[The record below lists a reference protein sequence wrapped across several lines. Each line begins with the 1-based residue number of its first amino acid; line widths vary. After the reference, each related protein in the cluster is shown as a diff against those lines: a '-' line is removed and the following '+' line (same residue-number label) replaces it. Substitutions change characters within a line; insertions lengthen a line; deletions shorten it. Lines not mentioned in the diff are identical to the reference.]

1 MSIMKIKIII
11 IFLSLLLVSCEEEN
25 IQSGI
30 QTNVT
35 GKVIEY
41 NFSPVQN
48 VKVRIGEF
56 KSHFVFDGGSQDY
69 FVKYVDS
76 TFTDL
81 NGNYNMNFTTT
92 GNGTSYKVIFEN
104 SPTDQSYIGYNDP
117 IKIDKIGSDFILNN
131 VYITKLYPCQV
142 TINSNNI
149 SIFPIGIWHETTRTV
164 NTPEINSAS
173 TYIKT
178 IYITNYLTQTLN
190 FYRTKP
196 NGINQKAIFT
206 FPPSNSTNTTTQNI
220 LLNETDFI
228 DI

>member
-1 MSIMKIKIII
+1 MKSKIII
-11 IFLSLLLVSCEEEN
+11 ILLSFILVSCEEEN

-30 QTNVT
+30 QTNVM

-41 NFSPVQN
+41 NFSPVSN

-56 KSHFVFDGGSQDY
+56 KSQFVFDGGSQDY

-76 TFTDL
+76 TFTDF
-81 NGNYNMNFTTT
+81 NGDYNMNFKTT
-92 GNGTSYKVIFEN
+92 GNGTSYKIILEN
-104 SPTDQSYIGYNDP
+104 SPIDQSYIGYNDP
-117 IKIDKIGSDFILNN
+117 IKINKIGGDFVSNN
-131 VYITKLYPCQV
+131 VYVAKLYPCQI
-142 TINSNNI
+142 TINFNNI

-173 TYIKT
+173 TYVKT
-178 IYITNYLTQTLN
+178 IYITNYVAQTLN

-196 NGINQKAIFT
+196 NGVNQKAIFT
-206 FPPSNSTNTTTQNI
+206 FPPSNSTSITNQSIT
-220 LLNETDFI
+220 LNETDFI